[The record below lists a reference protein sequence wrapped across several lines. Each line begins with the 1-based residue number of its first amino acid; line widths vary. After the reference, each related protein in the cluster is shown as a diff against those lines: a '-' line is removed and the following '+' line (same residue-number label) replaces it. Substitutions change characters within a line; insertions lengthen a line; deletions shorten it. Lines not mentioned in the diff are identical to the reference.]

1 MSAPPALTDET
12 SSHPRVASV
21 WLWLFGAVLIACSLM
36 FLVMTRQWPMVGDAA
51 LLRYTVFLI
60 RHGWA
65 PYRDFVDI
73 NMPGAYWATAF
84 GMGLADSANASWR
97 IFDLGLIALTGVSY
111 FVIARPY
118 SRFAALFATAM
129 LLLVHG
135 QDGVQQAGQRDL
147 VIAALLVMAV
157 AFLLEAVRRDRWW
170 YLVPFGLAVG
180 LGATIKPTAG
190 PLGVVLLVMAAT
202 HRAGLWEVAR
212 GGEARRSHEPAHP
225 RGWLNWTLIG
235 IAAMALPLAAMLLW
249 LAHKGALDA
258 WLATER
264 VLLPYYASLDRQSL
278 GHSLAHS
285 ISPLEPL
292 AGLWL
297 VCAVLRGPVWLR
309 FERMLVGAAV
319 LLSLLAL
326 LAQAKPL
333 PYQRY
338 PLLAF
343 LLLLVALDLTT
354 AWQARGEVKRKIP
367 RYIALAGLGYG
378 CLVMAPRA
386 LFRIHRFV
394 AQPQEFD
401 AMLAA
406 DLRQVGGDLNRRVQ
420 CIDTIN
426 ECLPTLDTMGL
437 EPATGVLYDL
447 YLFGPEKQPAVVQVR
462 QRFLNAVEARPPAVF
477 VVVSGFFL
485 EGMSGYQKLDT
496 WPAFEQWLDAH
507 YTLAAER
514 TPPHLVRWWGR
525 AQPPSGYRLYVL
537 NQVPKPRAA
546 AFEIPLR

>member
-1 MSAPPALTDET
+1 MSATPALTDQT
-12 SSHPRVASV
+12 SSHPQTSPG
-21 WLWLFGAVLIACSLM
+21 WLWFFGAVLVACSLI
-36 FLVMTRQWPMVGDAA
+36 FLVMSWHWPMVGDAA

-84 GMGLADSANASWR
+84 GMHLAASVDASWR
-97 IFDLGLIALTGVSY
+97 IFDLGLIALTGLGY

-118 SRFAALFATAM
+118 SRFAALFATTM

-147 VIAALLVMAV
+147 VIAALLVAAV

-180 LGATIKPTAG
+180 LSATIKPTAG

-202 HRAGLWEVAR
+202 HRAGLWGQAR
-212 GGEARRSHEPAHP
+212 ESRAPANP
-225 RGWLNWTLIG
+225 RGWLQWTLIG
-235 IAAMALPLAAMLLW
+235 IAAMAVPLAAMLLW
-249 LAHKGALDA
+249 LAHKHALDA

-297 VCAVLRGPVWLR
+297 LCVMLRGPVWLR
-309 FERMLVGAAV
+309 FERVLIAAAV

-343 LLLLVALDLTT
+343 LLLLIGLDLTT
-354 AWQARGEVKRKIP
+354 AWRARGGVKRNMP

-386 LFRIHRFV
+386 LLRIHHFV

-426 ECLPTLDTMGL
+426 ECLPTLDTMRL

-462 QRFLNAVEARPPAVF
+462 QRLLNAVEARPPAVF

-496 WPAFEQWLDAH
+496 WPAFEQWLNAH

-514 TPPHLVRWWGR
+514 MPPHLVRWWGR
-525 AQPPSGYRLYVL
+525 PQPPSGYRLYVL
-537 NQVPKPRAA
+537 KPPAA
-546 AFEIPLR
+546 ALEIPLR

>member
-1 MSAPPALTDET
+1 MSATPAFTDQT
-12 SSHPRVASV
+12 PSHPRATSG
-21 WLWLFGAVLIACSLM
+21 WLWFFGAVLIASSLV
-36 FLVMTRQWPMVGDAA
+36 FLVMSWHWPMVGDAA

-60 RHGWA
+60 QHGWV

-84 GMGLADSANASWR
+84 GMPLAASVDASWR
-97 IFDLGLIALTGVSY
+97 IFDLGLIALTGLSY

-147 VIAALLVMAV
+147 VIAALLVAAV

-180 LGATIKPTAG
+180 LSATIKPTAG

-202 HRAGLWEVAR
+202 HRAGLWGQVRESRA
-212 GGEARRSHEPAHP
+212 PAHP
-225 RGWLNWTLIG
+225 RGWMHWTLIG
-235 IAAMALPLAAMLLW
+235 IAVMALPLAAMLLW
-249 LAHKGALDA
+249 LAHKHALDA

-264 VLLPYYASLDRQSL
+264 VLLPYYALLDRQSL

-297 VCAVLRGPVWLR
+297 VCAALHGPAWQR
-309 FERMLVGAAV
+309 FERVLIGSAV

-343 LLLLVALDLTT
+343 LLLLIGLDLTT
-354 AWQARGEVKRKIP
+354 AWCARDGVKRNIP
-367 RYIALAGLGYG
+367 RYIAGYIALGGLCYG

-386 LFRIHRFV
+386 LLRIHRFV
-394 AQPQEFD
+394 AKPQEFD
-401 AMLAA
+401 AMLSA
-406 DLRQVGGDLNRRVQ
+406 DLRHVGGDLNRRVQ

-426 ECLPTLDTMGL
+426 ECLPTLDNMGL

-447 YLFGPEKQPAVVQVR
+447 YLFGPENQPAVLQVR
-462 QRFLNAVEARPPAVF
+462 QRFLDAVGRRPPAVF

-496 WPAFEQWLDAH
+496 WPAFEQWLNAH
-507 YTLAAER
+507 YTLATER

-525 AQPPSGYRLYVL
+525 PQPPPGYRLYVL
-537 NQVPKPRAA
+537 KPGAA
-546 AFEIPLR
+546 ATEMPSH